1 MLAKL
6 EGILFLSGDEGISIK
21 ELSVILET
29 TEEKLNEEIQNLQKD
44 CENEN
49 RGIKPQIF
57 GDIVKFITKK
67 EHEKTYE
74 KLVESDIS
82 KPLTQTTL
90 EVLAIIAYNQPIT
103 RSEIDEV
110 RGVSSAHIIRQLVLR
125 ELISDAGRTEAPG
138 RPIIYQTT
146 SKFLDALGIQTL
158 NQLPPLENID
168 SKDEIELFSQKINEK
183 EEELWYNS
191 LMQEWRNGRRE
202 GLKHLW

>member
-6 EGILFLSGDEGISIK
+6 EGILFLCGDEGISIK
-21 ELSVILET
+21 ELTNILET
-29 TEEKLNEEIQNLQKD
+29 NEEQLNETILELQNS

-103 RSEIDEV
+103 RAEIDEI

-125 ELISDAGRTEAPG
+125 ELINDAGRTDAPG

-146 SKFLDALGIQTL
+146 SKFLDALGIKSL